1 MFFWILTK
9 WGEGR
14 ALPKFFSPFHKWIF
28 GQLKESISSKIPTI
42 WRKKSCR
49 NWGEGGRGGNL
60 DKIQKNSNFFSWNLP
75 LVCTLFMKVFFKKLN
90 VYCKM
95 LKSHW
100 WRFCAKRK
108 EPSKSCRACL
118 QIVSHTALQLLSE
131 LLTPCNQLRQ
141 TQTHIDAHRHKK
153 THRQIDADTQTLI
166 QAHIDA
172 NRHTQTHRCTHTRI
186 LTQTRRH
193 SHAGS
198 YTDTLR

>member
-1 MFFWILTK
+1 MTQVFCLYLRRILDNELFWMSLKSTFL
-9 WGEGR
+9 
-14 ALPKFFSPFHKWIF
+14 AL
-28 GQLKESISSKIPTI
+28 
-42 WRKKSCR
+42 KKCTSCP
-49 NWGEGGRGGNL
+49 NWGEGGGNL
-60 DKIQKNSNFFSWNLP
+60 DKIQKNSNFFFVKPSLS
-75 LVCTLFMKVFFKKLN
+75 LYIELKCGHKEIIRLFMKVFFKKLN

-141 TQTHIDAHRHKK
+141 TQTHSDAHRHKK

-186 LTQTRRH
+186 PTQTQRH
-193 SHAGS
+193 SHAGPQQ
-198 YTDTLR
+198 DTIR